1 MSFYP
6 FDQSIKSDSYFSNMA
21 ESDYMHLHLGESSH
35 IQVNQGQRLVIS
47 RLLLLFWLFQ
57 DIVQVL

>member
-21 ESDYMHLHLGESSH
+21 ESDYIHLHLVESSH
-35 IQVNQGQRLVIS
+35 IQVNQGQRLARS
-47 RLLLLFWLFQ
+47 RVLLLFWLFQ
-57 DIVQVL
+57 DLV